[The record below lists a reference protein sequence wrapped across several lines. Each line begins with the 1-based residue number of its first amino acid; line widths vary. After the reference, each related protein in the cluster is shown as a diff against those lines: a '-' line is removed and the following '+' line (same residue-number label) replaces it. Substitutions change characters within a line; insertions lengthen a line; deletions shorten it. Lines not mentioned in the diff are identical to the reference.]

1 MEKPTRMA
9 FILISF
15 PKGSRAFLDTI
26 SLISKY
32 EPFLLGSVQVP
43 DPDNAQDSIFG
54 ILVRAS
60 TDQLGAITGS
70 LGKVPGVKVKSAVL
84 PIDENGSKNRL

>member
-1 MEKPTRMA
+1 MA

-15 PKGSRAFLDTI
+15 PKGSRALLEVF

-32 EPFLLGSVQVP
+32 ESLFLGSVNVS
-43 DPDNAQDSIFG
+43 DPDSKDSILG
-54 ILVRAS
+54 ILVRAG

-70 LGKVPGVKVKSAVL
+70 LGIIAGVKIKSAVL
-84 PIDENGSKNRL
+84 PDK